1 MKGDKKPQKVKEP
14 VRVRQRKLA
23 NGNMSLYLDAYV
35 KGARKVESLGL
46 YIVPERTATD
56 RRLNIEARQ
65 IAERIKAE
73 RIMALREHGVR
84 QWNKVRKSCVTLLDF
99 LKEYETER
107 TGPTAS
113 TVRGRRDMR
122 KKVEAYLKENGM
134 TEIVMANVDV
144 DFCKDF
150 IEYLRHARNG
160 RKKEYSTITNG
171 TAHSLQTQF
180 NGALNKAVRDGILTR
195 NPMQV
200 ISPKEK
206 IRKGD
211 SIRAYLTLEELR
223 DAMDAYCPH
232 NDVKKAFLFSCFC
245 GLRLGDVR
253 SLTWSRIQKS
263 PDGKTLLVSTLMQ
276 KTKRQINLP
285 LSNEAIEC
293 LNKREDPDER
303 IFSLPSPSVIESNI
317 AVWMEDAGIRK
328 HITFHCARHTFATMM
343 LTLGADIYTTSKLL
357 GHTKVDTTAIYA
369 KIVDQKKVE
378 AISLV
383 DGFFSKQR
391 QTEEEE

>member
-1 MKGDKKPQKVKEP
+1 MKEDRKPRKVKEP

-35 KGARKVESLGL
+35 KGVRKVESLGL

-56 RRLNIEARQ
+56 RQLNIEARQ

-84 QWNKVRKSCVTLLDF
+84 QWNKVRKSCLTLLDF
-99 LKEYETER
+99 LKGYETEK
-107 TGPTAS
+107 TGLTAS
-113 TVRGRRDMR
+113 TMKGRRDMR
-122 KKVEAYLKENGM
+122 KKVEAYLRENGM
-134 TEIVMANVDV
+134 TEMVMVNVDT
-144 DFCKDF
+144 DFCKGF

-160 RKKEYSTITNG
+160 RKKEYTAITNG
-171 TAHSLQTQF
+171 AAHFLQTVF

-195 NPMQV
+195 NPMYT

-206 IRKGD
+206 FRH
-211 SIRAYLTLEELR
+211 SESVREYLTLEELR

-232 NDVKKAFLFSCFC
+232 DDVRRAFLFSCFC
-245 GLRLGDVR
+245 GMRLGDVR
-253 SLTWSRIQKS
+253 SLTWSRIHKS
-263 PDGKTLLVSTLMQ
+263 PDGKTLYVSTLMQ

-285 LSNEAIEC
+285 LSNEAVDC
-293 LNKREDPDER
+293 LNWKENPDEP
-303 IFSLPSPSVIESNI
+303 IFSLPTGTSIASNI

-357 GHTKVDTTAIYA
+357 GHTNVQTTAIYA

-383 DGFFSKQR
+383 DGFFSKQQ